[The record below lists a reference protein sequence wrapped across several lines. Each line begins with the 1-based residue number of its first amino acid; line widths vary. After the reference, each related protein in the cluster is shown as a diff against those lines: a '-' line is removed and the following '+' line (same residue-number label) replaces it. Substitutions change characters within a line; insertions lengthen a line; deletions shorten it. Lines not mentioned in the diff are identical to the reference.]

1 MSKES
6 FFSAKGWPSRLTPF
20 SMVSATLGDLVLISL
35 MINLLGLALPMT
47 LLQVYDRILQ
57 YEAISTL
64 SWLLVGVLSALLLE
78 AALKMGRSY
87 IGGWLGARF
96 EHLSSC
102 SSMERLLTTNLADF
116 EGEGSGVHLE
126 RINSIN
132 TLKDFYSG
140 QAVLV
145 ILDLPFIA
153 IYLGLIYHL
162 AGSLV
167 FMPITM
173 FILFLIF
180 VAVLSRKLHDLVGV
194 KMEADDRRINFIIEV
209 LTGIHSVK
217 SMAMEAMM
225 LRRYERLSDGCAKGA
240 QDVGMQGGDAQNIGA
255 FFGQLS
261 MVGVV
266 SFGGIMVVGHELT
279 IGGLAACT
287 MLSGRALQPLQRAV
301 GIWTHF
307 QTIRLAK
314 GRLAKIF
321 DLKPESRFSLPPVP
335 EVYGAI
341 KLNSVSFKFAKDG
354 PAIINDVT
362 LDVAPGEMI
371 GISGENGSGKTILLW
386 LMMGA
391 LKPTSGE
398 VSIDGHDLDKHDP
411 RSIAHKVAYLPQL
424 GMLFKGTILEN
435 IHLFRTGYEEA
446 AERVAL
452 LLQLEDFVSKLPN
465 GYETVIDDGADESI
479 PKGIKQRITIAR
491 ALVTSPKIVL
501 FDEANT
507 ALDGPGDENL
517 RNVLANLKGKSTVI
531 LVSARPSLL
540 ELADRV
546 FLLKQGSVTLR
557 PPRPP
562 GGGNPPAAAKPK
574 GVPVGQQ
581 KRGAA

>member
-1 MSKES
+1 MNNDNFFNKE
-6 FFSAKGWPSRLTPF
+6 GWPARLTPF
-20 SMVSATLGDLVLISL
+20 SMVSSTLGDLVLISL
-35 MINLLGLALPMT
+35 MINLLGLALPLT

-57 YEAISTL
+57 FEAVSTL
-64 SWLLVGVLSALLLE
+64 SWLLIGVVAALLLE

-96 EHLSSC
+96 EHLASC
-102 SSMERLLTTNLADF
+102 SAMERLLTTNLTDF
-116 EGEGSGVHLE
+116 EGEGAGVHLE
-126 RINSIN
+126 RMNALS
-132 TLKDFYSG
+132 TLKEFYSG

-145 ILDLPFIA
+145 ILDLPFVV

-173 FILFLIF
+173 FFLFLVF
-180 VAVLSRKLHDLVGV
+180 VWVLGKKLHKLVAV

-225 LRRYERLSDGCAKGA
+225 LRRYERLQDSCAKGA
-240 QDVGMQGGDAQNIGA
+240 QDVGVQGGDAQNIGA
-255 FFGQLS
+255 FFSQLS

-301 GIWTHF
+301 GIWTRF

-314 GRLAKIF
+314 GRLSKIF
-321 DLKPESRFSLPPVP
+321 ELKPEARFVHPPIPEVVGRLEMRHVSFRFSEKDPP
-335 EVYGAI
+335 
-341 KLNSVSFKFAKDG
+341 
-354 PAIINDVT
+354 IINNVN
-362 LDVAPGEMI
+362 LDIAPGEMI

-391 LKPTSGE
+391 LKPTEGQ
-398 VSIDGHDLDKHDP
+398 VLIDGYDLDLHDP
-411 RSIAHKVAYLPQL
+411 RSIQDKVAYLPQV

-435 IHLFRTGYEEA
+435 IHLFRTGYEDA
-446 AERVAL
+446 AVDTAV
-452 LLQLEDFVSKLPN
+452 LLQLEDFVSKLPR

-491 ALVTSPKIVL
+491 SLVTSPKIVL

-507 ALDGPGDENL
+507 ALDGTGDDNL
-517 RNVLANLKGKSTVI
+517 RNVLADMRGVATVV

-540 ELADRV
+540 ELSDRV
-546 FLLKQGSVTLR
+546 YQLKNGTVSIK
-557 PPRPP
+557 PPRQPY
-562 GGGNPPAAAKPK
+562 GKPAAPPPDKNQAKEPE
-574 GVPVGQQ
+574 
-581 KRGAA
+581 GATA